1 MKKLIAAVVVTAF
14 SVGAFAQP
22 AAKTDPAASGA
33 ATGMKHDSKKAAAK
47 PHAKKDMKAK
57 KGASAPA

>member
-1 MKKLIAAVVVTAF
+1 MKNLIAAVVVATF

-22 AAKTDPAASGA
+22 AAKTDPAAS
-33 ATGMKHDSKKAAAK
+33 AAAPAHKGDHKKEAK
-47 PHAKKDMKAK
+47 PAAKKDMKAK